1 MSDNFNRNDDNEYER
16 ELFALVLDF
25 ARKIKSKEGKVFY
38 DTDDWLDI
46 IDYFLAESPQDE
58 LLPIA
63 IKKALEA
70 YPSDIE
76 LIIRKAH
83 YTSLTDPRGAYD
95 DLRERF
101 GGSGALILLSK
112 EESALV
118 EYQKGKILN
127 RMGHYTGAII
137 HLSKTIKESPNQFV
151 HEQLAVAELGK
162 PDYEMALREVVLALD
177 CCERLVSDRELTAY
191 GAGDFFLLS
200 TSISDNLLSVAAKLC
215 IECPEYEEE
224 ITNRLEKIVSL
235 VPFET
240 DYWEAL
246 AEFHLRKKDY
256 AKADEAYEYC
266 QSIAP
271 DNLDFYLKRISISAN
286 TLDKRKQCLLLERML
301 PLFAQELSKETDSAA
316 RKNLVDMWKSG
327 LTEYIE
333 GSLALKWYDKCIE
346 CCNKVLETN
355 KKYPLCDGETF
366 FSQGEVRIFIALAL
380 QGLGKTKQALQLAMF
395 VVKDEPEYYGHRIH
409 LASLLYDSGDVSSGE
424 EVFQSLYE
432 QCCEQSAA
440 SAPAFGKQAAS
451 ALYFQKHKYYVV
463 AAWAE
468 KMAQNGRAVEA
479 LRLIGDNFP
488 EDEQE
493 FDNETFILNCA
504 KLAVFN
510 LCTELKPKTYE
521 FLEHLVYSKGYSIEA
536 ILHRVPALLDEGELV
551 QKIREL
557 KKKTDDEYED

>member
-1 MSDNFNRNDDNEYER
+1 MSDNFNRDDDNEYER
-16 ELFALVLDF
+16 ELFTLVLDF
-25 ARKIKSKEGKVFY
+25 ARKIKSESDSVFY
-38 DTDDWLDI
+38 DVDDWLDI
-46 IDYFLAESPQDE
+46 IDYFLAENTGDE

-63 IKKALEA
+63 LEKALEA
-70 YPSDIE
+70 YPNDVE

-83 YTSLTDPRGAYD
+83 YSAISEPQRAYEYLCSQFD
-95 DLRERF
+95 NE
-101 GGSGALILLSK
+101 GSKIPLSK
-112 EESALV
+112 KGRALV
-118 EYQKGKILN
+118 DYQKGKILN
-127 RMGHYTGAII
+127 SVGFYATAFKLLWKARAV
-137 HLSKTIKESPNQFV
+137 SENQFV
-151 HEQLAVAELGK
+151 DEQLAVACLGK
-162 PDYEMALREVVLALD
+162 AKYNAARMFVESALTW
-177 CCERLVSDRELTAY
+177 CEDKVRDKELTAY

-200 TSISDNLLSVAAKLC
+200 TSVSDNLLSVAARLC
-215 IECPEYEEE
+215 LKAPNLEEK
-224 ITNRLEKIVSL
+224 ITARLEKIVSL

-380 QGLGKTKQALQLAMF
+380 QGLGKTKQALQLAML